1 MPVDTHAA
9 GSAKHTPVYPNGF
22 AKIAIAIL
30 AKPFGYTGVCFA
42 DPAAWV
48 STGIL
53 LIITYFIWE
62 IRMKKKLAMQEQLQ
76 QGL

>member
-1 MPVDTHAA
+1 MKKT
-9 GSAKHTPVYPNGF
+9 NNRGF
-22 AKIAIAIL
+22 SLVELILAIAIL

-62 IRMKKKLAMQEQLQ
+62 IRMKKKLSMQEQLQ